1 LGRLAEAAD
10 ALTASAPHIAQFP
23 RHAPPWVPSR
33 TGTATLCARFGN
45 RELASLLY
53 ADLLPYAGRQASVG
67 ALAGS
72 EGPVSRYLGML
83 AILLGDHEA
92 ADAHLKSAL
101 EGSLAMGSPPYE
113 ALTRLENARLMLAR
127 RDSGD
132 APAARENLET
142 ALSIARR
149 LGMTPLQDEA
159 AELLPQITPLS
170 TREDE
175 LAALIAD
182 GLSNRQIAQ
191 RLHLSERTVESH
203 VRNILTKLGFERR
216 TQIASWHTRTH
227 QD

>member
-10 ALTASAPHIAQFP
+10 ALTASAPHIAEFP
-23 RHAPPWVPSR
+23 QHAPPWTPAR

-53 ADLLPYAGRQASVG
+53 ADLLPYAGR
-67 ALAGS
+67 
-72 EGPVSRYLGML
+72 
-83 AILLGDHEA
+83 
-92 ADAHLKSAL
+92 
-101 EGSLAMGSPPYE
+101 
-113 ALTRLENARLMLAR
+113 
-127 RDSGD
+127 
-132 APAARENLET
+132 
-142 ALSIARR
+142 
-149 LGMTPLQDEA
+149 QDEA